1 MKYAK
6 IQSFSS
12 SLCDWTKTVEV
23 VKDFLLTPFLYLSH
37 TYININMEREIHT
50 QTHTH
55 IFRVMAIVATMSN
68 YSIGKKFS
76 DFVFTTNK

>member
-12 SLCDWTKTVEV
+12 SSCDWTKTVEV
-23 VKDFLLTPFLYLSH
+23 VNFLYLSH